1 MARDRQRAKARK
13 ARRAQNPGPKPTEPH
28 RANVPGELDHA
39 SAEVDQFES
48 AIVAGAG
55 GEPVEEE
62 PQDQPQDQPQG
73 TGHVVEPELAA
84 ESELTIEEEIAEAE
98 AEIEATDDPEV
109 AAANRRE
116 IAKDRER
123 ATEPA
128 GRGGNRFIGFLRAS
142 WAELQRVQWPDRKQ
156 VAQATAVVL
165 GFVVIA
171 GAYLGLADAI
181 AQRVVDFIL

>member
-1 MARDRQRAKARK
+1 VARDRQRAKARK
-13 ARRAQNPGPKPTEPH
+13 QRRAQKPGSKPTETH
-28 RANVPGELDHA
+28 RSNVPGELDHA
-39 SAEVDQFES
+39 SANADQFES

-55 GEPVEEE
+55 GEPIADEHEVEVEEE
-62 PQDQPQDQPQG
+62 RDATAEEVYGGVD
-73 TGHVVEPELAA
+73 EPV
-84 ESELTIEEEIAEAE
+84 EEERLGPGAGAIA
-98 AEIEATDDPEV
+98 TTT
-109 AAANRRE
+109 
-116 IAKDRER
+116 ER

-142 WAELQRVQWPDRKQ
+142 WAELQRVQWPDRRQ

-171 GAYLGLADAI
+171 GAYLGLADAL